1 MDVEQYIRNLPWSER
16 ATDHEK
22 ALVEGNLRGF
32 YAEMQK
38 ATQPLFDAAVAIE
51 LQIDEQTL
59 AERDTRPPPPEPK
72 IMGEEVEEKRCDIL
86 EEIRDAKDGYV
97 TRSDLIAIMS
107 DAGKQIE
114 SLRASLTRV
123 EEERDAL
130 TKERNGMGGALVIA
144 AERLRVAAS
153 RVDRADTEF
162 GFRQWAEEA
171 ERASDLSRDTSA
183 EGK

>member
-153 RVDRADTEF
+153 RVDRACS
-162 GFRQWAEEA
+162 
-171 ERASDLSRDTSA
+171 ASARHP
-183 EGK
+183 E